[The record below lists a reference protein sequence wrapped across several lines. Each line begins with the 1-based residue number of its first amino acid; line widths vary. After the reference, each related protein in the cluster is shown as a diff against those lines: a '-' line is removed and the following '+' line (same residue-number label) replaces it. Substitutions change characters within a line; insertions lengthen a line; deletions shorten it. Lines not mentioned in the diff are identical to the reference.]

1 MRPFCIVLFIMT
13 LISCESN
20 KVKTEFIEIQ
30 DGIARFDII
39 NNSNLDIENI
49 TFEIRYFD
57 NSNNLLLADTVAYR
71 ISDKSNL
78 NDKSFL
84 QANEKTFIV
93 QRVPDNCDKANIK
106 ILTVS
111 NIE

>member
-71 ISDKSNL
+71 KSDKSNL

-84 QANEKTFIV
+84 KANEKTFIV